1 MRALRTIQANQRRIT
16 LRETF
21 QPYTSAKTSPKIYD
35 KGKRIVPA
43 SRVSPAN
50 WVILVE
56 AILEMISMTQK
67 NVTRVVNRKEF
78 MRWSVLSDTQ
88 KSIND
93 FLSILRVK

>member
-67 NVTRVVNRKEF
+67 NVTRVVNRNEF
-78 MRWSVLSDTQ
+78 IDGE
-88 KSIND
+88 
-93 FLSILRVK
+93 SILWVYNVNLRMPK